1 MGKRQSHYVVTKKED
16 GGLEFYPMKPWL
28 RKNRQYLTSGMDPDG
43 NTSHE
48 LRRALKSEG
57 WGLEMQ
63 DDRVLLIKPSD
74 DGDIS
79 FVDEILGKPSDT
91 EEDLSPEEAI
101 EAADV
106 TFGLERD
113 LQAALRANIDQL
125 ESGLMVIDDGK
136 ERVTEAG
143 RIDITAKDSRENI
156 VIIELKAGTATP
168 QVIAQ
173 VLAYMGAVAET
184 DDKPVRGI
192 LVAGDF
198 HKRVV
203 LATRAVPNLQL
214 RRYSFK
220 FSFEAVN

>member
-1 MGKRQSHYVVTKKED
+1 MGKRQSHYVVIEKEG

-28 RKNRQYLTSGMDPDG
+28 RKNPQYLPAGMAPDD

-48 LRRALKSEG
+48 LRRALKSNG

-63 DDRVLLIKPSD
+63 DDRVLLIKPND

-79 FVDEILGKPSDT
+79 FADEILGNSSDT
-91 EEDLSPEEAI
+91 EEDLGTEEAI
-101 EAADV
+101 EATEV

-113 LQAALRANIDQL
+113 LQAALRANIGQL
-125 ESGLMVIDDGK
+125 ESGLKVIDDGK

-143 RIDITAKDSRENI
+143 RIDITAKDSHGNI
-156 VIIELKAGTATP
+156 VVIELKAGTATP

-184 DDKPVRGI
+184 DGKPARGI

-214 RRYSFK
+214 RRYSFQ
-220 FSFEAVN
+220 FSFEEVH

>member
-1 MGKRQSHYVVTKKED
+1 MSKRQSHNVVLKKED

-28 RKNRQYLTSGMDPDG
+28 RKNRQHLPAGFDPDV

-48 LRRALKSEG
+48 LRRALKSIG
-57 WGLEMQ
+57 WGLEIEQ
-63 DDRVLLIKPSD
+63 DRVLLIKPSD
-74 DGDIS
+74 DGDTTFAS
-79 FVDEILGKPSDT
+79 DILGNDPET
-91 EEDLSPEEAI
+91 EEGLSPEETF
-101 EAADV
+101 EETEV

-113 LQAALRANIDQL
+113 LQSALRANIGQL
-125 ESGLMVIDDGK
+125 ETGLRIIDDGK

-143 RIDITAKDSRENI
+143 RIDITAEDLHGN
-156 VIIELKAGTATP
+156 VVVIELKAGTATP

-173 VLAYMGAVAET
+173 VLAYMGAVSEI
-184 DDKPVRGI
+184 DVKPVRGI

-214 RRYSFK
+214 KRYSFQ
-220 FSFEAVN
+220 FSFEAVK